1 MDNGWET
8 SADAWIA
15 HVGDQGDPARRF
27 VLDRAL
33 MSRIAG
39 RGYTNALDVGCGEG
53 RLCRILQTLGLT
65 TTGLDPTPSL
75 LKQAHAR
82 DASGAYIQAPAEDIP
97 CADHSFDLVV
107 SCLSLIDIADYR
119 TAIAEM
125 ARVLKPGG
133 SLLIV
138 NLTAMNTA
146 SAGLRW
152 QKDLLGNKRHFA
164 IDNYMQARSSWED
177 WRGIRIQNWH
187 RPLSA
192 YMQAFL
198 GEGLVLTDYDEP
210 LPHGGDPQW
219 VADFTRVPWFVVMEW
234 RKDGASA

>member
-1 MDNGWET
+1 MNGWEE
-8 SADAWIA
+8 SAEAWIA
-15 HVGDQGDPARRF
+15 NIGDDGDPARRF

-33 MSRIAG
+33 LSRIEG
-39 RGYTNALDVGCGEG
+39 RGYGTLLDVGCGEG
-53 RLCRILQTLGLT
+53 RLCRILQGLGLT

-75 LKQAHAR
+75 LKQARVR
-82 DASGAYIQAPAEDIP
+82 DAAGAYIEALAEHIP

-119 TAIAEM
+119 AAIAEM
-125 ARVLKPGG
+125 VRVLKPGG
-133 SLLIV
+133 SLLIA

-146 SAGLRW
+146 GAGWRW

-164 IDNYMQARSSWED
+164 IDNYMEERASWED

-210 LPHGGDPQW
+210 LPHDGEAQW
-219 VADFTRVPWFVVMEW
+219 VADFVRVPWFVVMEW
-234 RKDGASA
+234 RKP